1 MPIIA
6 KGSDLVPAPEGSHPA
21 VCVDVVDLGVLV
33 TTFKGVAKRKPM
45 VKFVF
50 QIEDDMENG
59 KPFVVSRRF
68 TISLHKKAALRAAIE
83 SWRGRAL
90 TETEIRD
97 GFDLESLIGSACLLN
112 VVHVARDGAT
122 FANVSSIMRLPR
134 GMKAL
139 RARDYVRVKDR
150 QEQNGSS
157 SVAEEAPPEMDEDDE
172 PEN

>member
-1 MPIIA
+1 
-6 KGSDLVPAPEGSHPA
+6 
-21 VCVDVVDLGVLV
+21 
-33 TTFKGVAKRKPM
+33 M

-50 QIEDDMENG
+50 QIEDDMESG

-97 GFDLESLIGSACLLN
+97 GFDLESLIGSACSLN

-122 FANVSSIMRLPR
+122 FANVSSIMRLPK

-139 RARDYVRVKDR
+139 RARDYVRDKDR

-157 SVAEEAPPEMDEDDE
+157 SVADEAPPEMYEDDE

>member
-1 MPIIA
+1 
-6 KGSDLVPAPEGSHPA
+6 
-21 VCVDVVDLGVLV
+21 
-33 TTFKGVAKRKPM
+33 M
-45 VKFVF
+45 VKYVF

-68 TISLHKKAALRAAIE
+68 TVSLHKKAALRAAIE
-83 SWRGRAL
+83 SWRGRVL

-112 VVHVARDGAT
+112 VVHVARDGTT

-150 QEQNGSS
+150 EEQNDLLF
-157 SVAEEAPPEMDEDDE
+157 VAEEKPPEMYEDDE

>member
-6 KGSDLVPAPEGSHPA
+6 KGSDFVPAPEGSHPA

-33 TTFKGVAKRKPM
+33 TTFNGVTRRKPM
-45 VKFVF
+45 VKYVF
-50 QIEDDMENG
+50 QIEENMENG

-134 GMKAL
+134 GTKAL